1 MPPITHK
8 KRKFKLW
15 RATSSSLKES
25 EVFYMDRQTAKEEV
39 KKREPDFLERAKAK
53 VNGRATYICPS
64 CGNGS
69 GSSGDGIAIDPH
81 SKTPHYKC
89 FVCGLSEDI
98 IGLWKLHSGI
108 SDNTEAFN
116 SLYDYYGIEIDSKPT
131 AREYQKQA
139 KNERYTQDSIHTNTY
154 TQEKRSNNM
163 GYYEECNKRINSIDY
178 PQKRGLSEEVVNK
191 FMLGFDPS
199 FNKGTGGEVW
209 QALIIPTGSNSYVA
223 RNISP
228 EADKKGRYR
237 KNGASQLYHTKAFKE
252 ATKPIFITEGELDA
266 LSIITVGGE
275 AMGLGS
281 TANYRQ
287 LVKLLEAQKPA
298 QPLIIALDN
307 DTDGEKTTEELIK
320 ELDRLQIP
328 FYRLNPYG
336 DKKDANEALLADR
349 EAFTSAIQG
358 AESIEEQALEAQKEE
373 YLKNSTANHL
383 QEFINGIA
391 DSVNTPYIPTG
402 FSNLDKIL
410 EGGLYEGLYI
420 VGAISS
426 LGKTTLITQIADQ
439 IAEAGEDVLIFS
451 LEMARSEIMAKS
463 ISRLTMLDVL
473 QNGGNITNAK
483 TTRGITTG
491 SRYINY
497 SPTEKELIQ
506 RSIASYGAYA
516 GNIYISEGI
525 GDIGTDQIRE
535 AVKKHIHFTEK
546 KPVIV
551 IDYLQILA
559 PADIRATDKQNTDKA
574 VMELKR
580 ISRDYKLPVIGI
592 SSFNRANYSVAVTM
606 EAFKESGAIEYSS
619 DILIGL
625 QLKGAGSK
633 GFDANT
639 AKSRNPREVELVV
652 LKNRN
657 GATGAK
663 IAYEYYPM
671 FNYFKEV

>member
-1 MPPITHK
+1 
-8 KRKFKLW
+8 
-15 RATSSSLKES
+15 
-25 EVFYMDRQTAKEEV
+25 MDRQTAKEEV
-39 KKREPDFLERAKAK
+39 KNREPDFLERAKAK

-81 SKTPHYKC
+81 SKTPRYKC

-131 AREYQKQA
+131 AREDFKPEYQKQA
-139 KNERYTQDSIHTNTY
+139 KNERYTQDSIHTNTC

-163 GYYEECNKRINSIDY
+163 GYYEECNKRISSIDY

-199 FNKGTGGEVW
+199 YNKGTGGGVR

-228 EADKKGRYR
+228 EADKKDRYR
-237 KNGASQLYHTKAFKE
+237 KHGASQLYHAEALKE

-275 AMGLGS
+275 ALGLGS
-281 TANYRQ
+281 IANYRQ
-287 LVKLLEAQKPA
+287 LVKLLEAQKPV

-307 DTDGEKTTEELIK
+307 DTEGEKTTEELIK

-349 EAFTSAIQG
+349 EAFTSAIRG

-383 QEFINGIA
+383 QEFINGIT

-473 QNGGNITNAK
+473 QNRGNIDNAK

-506 RSIASYGAYA
+506 RSITSYGAYA

-525 GDIGTDQIRE
+525 GNIGTEQIRE
-535 AVKKHIHFTEK
+535 AVKKHILFTGK

-625 QLKGAGSK
+625 QLKGAGSND
-633 GFDANT
+633 FDANK

-663 IAYEYYPM
+663 VAYEYYPM